1 MTSAFLLLPHVGSV
15 FSGWGAFAFAGLSC
29 SAFFPML
36 VGFTAS
42 RNPAAI
48 SWIASMLTAAMMV
61 GVGLGSYALGALR
74 SVMPISALYTYAIA
88 APLGAL
94 SLVLVAA
101 LVRGGA
107 FGRRGA
113 PVSSGRATAAAR
125 QSL

>member
-1 MTSAFLLLPHVGSV
+1 
-15 FSGWGAFAFAGLSC
+15 
-29 SAFFPML
+29 
-36 VGFTAS
+36 
-42 RNPAAI
+42 
-48 SWIASMLTAAMMV
+48 MLTAAMMV